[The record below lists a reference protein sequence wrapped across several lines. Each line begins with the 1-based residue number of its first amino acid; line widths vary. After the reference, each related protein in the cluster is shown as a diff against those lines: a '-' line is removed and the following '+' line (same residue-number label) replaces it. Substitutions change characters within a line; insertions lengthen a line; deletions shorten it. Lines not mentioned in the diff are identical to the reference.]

1 MDETTR
7 KGIWFKGPLQSRRE
21 RTILS
26 GELPMKSDSR
36 QMHVEPP
43 QAGRRE
49 KQRVEAVDALSRRES
64 FRSAFK
70 HLGFTALL
78 SKEKHRIKKFLP
90 SHHREVT
97 PGMLTFLCIRCIRE
111 LKSEKAGLED
121 KETPL

>member
-1 MDETTR
+1 MDEATR

-78 SKEKHRIKKFLP
+78 SKEKHRIKKIFAISSSGSDTWHVDFP
-90 SHHREVT
+90 MHQMHS
-97 PGMLTFLCIRCIRE
+97 
-111 LKSEKAGLED
+111 
-121 KETPL
+121 